1 VTPAPSD
8 RPELSVLIPTHER
21 AELLP
26 RVLHAWRERLSG
38 GPEAEI
44 VVVDDGSRDATQQ
57 VLAELAGAF
66 ASDDVPLRHARHDNA
81 GAAVTRNRAIEMA
94 YGRVLLFSDDDMVP
108 DDPRL
113 PARHLA
119 AQASRPGAWVSR
131 LVVPDEVV
139 QTPFQAYWRRRL
151 HAGTRRLQDGTD
163 LGRNGFWFAT
173 LSLPRELLG
182 DHRFSPAFDG
192 YGWQDHELGYRL
204 WRAGVRSRF
213 LRDAAI
219 WHYDRVTFETT
230 ETKYYRLGRR
240 AWTFARLHPRLD
252 VRLWTGTHPLSRLA
266 RRMLLHPLRAARLRG
281 RDTAELSDR
290 QIAVLLEVA
299 YAKGLA
305 DGAQRRGE
313 PERDGRDRD
322 GGDR

>member
-1 VTPAPSD
+1 MTAARSD
-8 RPELSVLIPTHER
+8 PPELSVLIPTHER

-26 RVLHAWRERLSG
+26 RVLGAWRERLRG

-44 VVVDDGSRDATQQ
+44 VVVDDGSRDATPQ
-57 VLAELAGAF
+57 VLTELAASF
-66 ASDDVPLRHARHDNA
+66 AGGEVPLRHARHENA

-94 YGRVLLFSDDDMVP
+94 RGRVLLFSDDDMVP
-108 DDPRL
+108 NDPQL

-119 AQASRPGAWVSR
+119 AQARRPGAWVSR

-139 QTPFQAYWRRRL
+139 ETPFQAYWRRRL

-182 DHRFSPAFDG
+182 DQRFSAAFDG

-204 WRAGVRSRF
+204 WRSGVRSRF
-213 LRDAAI
+213 LREATI
-219 WHYDRVTFETT
+219 LHIDRVTFPTAES
-230 ETKYYRLGRR
+230 KYYRLGVR

-266 RRMLLHPLRAARLRG
+266 RRALAHPLRAARLRG
-281 RDTAELSDR
+281 RDVAELNDR

-299 YAKGLA
+299 YARGLA
-305 DGAQRRGE
+305 DGAPRRGGAE
-313 PERDGRDRD
+313 RD
-322 GGDR
+322 GGDP

>member
-1 VTPAPSD
+1 MTSARSD

-26 RVLHAWRERLSG
+26 RVLRAWRERLRG

-44 VVVDDGSRDATQQ
+44 VVVDDGSRDATPR

-66 ASDDVPLRHARHDNA
+66 AAGEVPLRHARHANA

-94 YGRVLLFSDDDMVP
+94 RGRVLLFSDDDMVP
-108 DDPRL
+108 DDAEL

-119 AQASRPGAWVSR
+119 AQARRPGAWVSR

-139 QTPFQAYWRRRL
+139 ATPFQAYWRRRL
-151 HAGTRRLQDGTD
+151 HGGTRRLQDGTD

-182 DHRFSPAFDG
+182 DQRFSPAFDG

-204 WRAGVRSRF
+204 WRSGVRARF
-213 LRDAAI
+213 LRDATI
-219 WHYDRVTFETT
+219 LHIDRVTFPTMES
-230 ETKYYRLGRR
+230 KYYRLGRR
-240 AWTFARLHPRLD
+240 AWTFAGLHPRLD

-266 RRMLLHPLRAARLRG
+266 RRALLHPLRAARLRG
-281 RDTAELSDR
+281 RDVGELSDR
-290 QIAVLLEVA
+290 QIAVLLELA
-299 YAKGLA
+299 YARGLA
-305 DGAQRRGE
+305 DGAPRRG
-313 PERDGRDRD
+313 GADRD

>member
-1 VTPAPSD
+1 MTPERPD

-26 RVLHAWRERLSG
+26 RVVRAWRERLAG
-38 GPEAEI
+38 GPAAEI
-44 VVVDDGSRDATQQ
+44 VVVDDGSRDATPQ
-57 VLAELAGAF
+57 VLARLADAF
-66 ASDDVPLRHARHDNA
+66 AAGDVPLRHARHANA

-94 YGRVLLFSDDDMVP
+94 RGRVLLFSDDDMVP

-119 AQASRPGAWVSR
+119 AQARLPGAWVSR

-139 QTPFQAYWRRRL
+139 DTPFQAYWRRRL
-151 HAGTRRLQDGTD
+151 HAGTRRLRDGTD

-182 DHRFSPAFDG
+182 EHRFSPAFDG

-219 WHYDRVTFETT
+219 WHYDRVTFATT
-230 ETKYYRLGRR
+230 LSKYYRLGLR

-252 VRLWTGTHPLSRLA
+252 VQLWTGTHPLSRLA
-266 RRMLLHPLRAARLRG
+266 RRALLHPLRAARLRD
-281 RDTAELSDR
+281 RDVAELADR
-290 QIAVLLEVA
+290 QIAVLLETA
-299 YAKGLA
+299 YARGLA
-305 DGAQRRGE
+305 DGKPRRGGAE
-313 PERDGRDRD
+313 PD

>member
-1 VTPAPSD
+1 MTSARWN

-26 RVLHAWRERLSG
+26 RVLRAWRDRLSG

-44 VVVDDGSRDATQQ
+44 VVVDDGSRDATPR
-57 VLAELAGAF
+57 VLAELADAF
-66 ASDDVPLRHARHDNA
+66 AAGEVPLRHARHDNA

-94 YGRVLLFSDDDMVP
+94 RGRVLLFSDDDMVP
-108 DDPRL
+108 DDPEL
-113 PARHLA
+113 PARHLR
-119 AQASRPGAWVSR
+119 AQAARPGAWVSR

-139 QTPFQAYWRRRL
+139 ETPFQAYWRRRL

-173 LSLPRELLG
+173 LSLPRQMLG
-182 DHRFSPAFDG
+182 DQRFSPAFDG

-204 WRAGVRSRF
+204 WRGGVRSRF

-219 WHYDRVTFETT
+219 WHYDRVTFATT
-230 ETKYYRLGRR
+230 ESKYYRLGRR
-240 AWTFARLHPRLD
+240 AWTFARLHPSLD
-252 VRLWTGTHPLSRLA
+252 VQLWTGTHPVSRLA
-266 RRMLLHPLRAARLRG
+266 RLALLHPLRAARLRG
-281 RDTAELSDR
+281 RDVGELTDR

-299 YAKGLA
+299 YARGLA
-305 DGAQRRGE
+305 DGAPRRG
-313 PERDGRDRD
+313 GADRD